1 MNIAKRMILLICL
14 SATGLLA
21 IGLVGMFQMN
31 TIHEKLD
38 VVDFP
43 AYTSQTAPEQTTEA
57 PTQAPTEA
65 LTQAPTT
72 PATTT
77 TTSIWPCA

>member
-21 IGLVGMFQMN
+21 IGLVGLFQMN

-38 VVDFP
+38 ETGTNVVP
-43 AYTSQTAPEQTTEA
+43 SLIKLAEA
-57 PTQAPTEA
+57 ENT
-65 LTQAPTT
+65 
-72 PATTT
+72 
-77 TTSIWPCA
+77 